1 MRIRL
6 ASGEPVEITTVA
18 ERPQLSGVAIDAGE
32 WPAFMRHNRVAEA
45 YFWQTPK
52 RFPGICLVATTSD
65 ETVVADAHAV
75 QFASGAK
82 GRAELPAGGWEQV
95 VVWAFADARSRG
107 TAPDTACALNISVAV
122 SQQGQGLARLMLG
135 SLRLAA
141 ADVGMR
147 TLVAPVR
154 PTWKA
159 REPDTPMATYAARTR
174 EDRLPHDPWLRTH
187 VRVGGRI
194 VGVAPASW
202 LVAGSLTQWRD
213 WTGLPFDEDGE
224 VEVPGALVPVRCDTR
239 ADCAVYVEPNVWVRH
254 ALTESSDELAHPS

>member
-18 ERPQLSGVAIDAGE
+18 QRPQLSGVAIDAGQ

-45 YFWQTPK
+45 YFWQTPET
-52 RFPGICLVATTSD
+52 FPDICLVATTSD
-65 ETVVADAHAV
+65 GTVVADAHAV

-95 VVWAFADARSRG
+95 VVWAFADARSG
-107 TAPDTACALNISVAV
+107 GMAPDTACALNISVAV
-122 SQQGQGLARLMLG
+122 SHQGQGLARLMLE

-141 ADVGMR
+141 ADVR
-147 TLVAPVR
+147 VRLLIAPVR

-159 REPDTPMATYAARTR
+159 READTPMATYAARTR
-174 EDRLPHDPWLRTH
+174 EDHLPHDPWLRTH
-187 VRVGGRI
+187 VRVGGKI
-194 VGVAPASW
+194 AGVAPASW
-202 LVAGSLTQWRD
+202 LVAGSLAQWRD

-224 VEVPGALVPVRCDTR
+224 VGVPGALVPVWCNTR

-254 ALTESSDELAHPS
+254 ALTE